1 MVKGAPG
8 YEADAAQ
15 RRLAFTMW
23 VRDHA
28 AGTAAAGSGATG
40 PG

>member
-1 MVKGAPG
+1 VKGAPG
-8 YEADAAQ
+8 SEVDAAQ

-28 AGTAAAGSGATG
+28 AVGG
-40 PG
+40 